1 LLAVSLGLGRLHAD
15 DGELLERGM
24 MVYDALY
31 AWAKHARQERHGWN
45 PDTMR

>member
-24 MVYDALY
+24 LVYDALY
-31 AWAKHARQERHGWN
+31 AWCRQTRGA
-45 PDTMR
+45 MR